1 MAKIGTLNGNLTAM
15 PSRCALNVSLT
26 PELAAYVGE
35 CVASGQYRSASE
47 VVREALRRLRQITP
61 AAIDAAN
68 HGFLLKFSDR
78 IGSLK
83 DPRRIMAE
91 ATFLLGSHL
100 AADRVGYAEISS
112 DGEYATVRED
122 WIAGDMPSRAG
133 RYRLMDYGAP
143 IVAALRRGS
152 TLTFSDATLEPL
164 VQVSESVAASVLAG
178 QQRASITIPLV
189 KDGRLQAVLF
199 VHQRDPR
206 EWAAADQAL
215 AREVAERTWAAV
227 ERARAETALAES
239 EARFRGVFETAFQLM
254 GLLSPEGIV
263 LEANQTALDFAGA
276 PREAIVGRPLW
287 ETPWWSQ
294 SPDPQ
299 APDRL
304 RAAIAEAA
312 TGAPVHYEVEVR
324 AAEERVALID
334 LSIRPIRDSSQAI
347 VLLVPEGRDI
357 TAARR
362 ALEQLAESETRFRT
376 LADAMP
382 QMIWASDPEGNNI
395 YSNARF
401 LDFLGVPFGFKALS
415 WSELVHPDDR
425 ELSQQMRQHSLITG
439 QPFEREHRLR
449 RFDGVYRWVLARALP
464 VHDATGRIET
474 WFGTSTDI
482 TEIVEARQV
491 LKQSRDDME
500 RLVQARTRALEDA
513 AYELAAEMGRREE
526 IQTNLLQV
534 QKLEALGQLTSGVAH
549 DFNNILTAISG
560 SYALLRSRTEQPM
573 KLKVIEHGEKAV
585 DRATK
590 LVGQLM
596 SFVRR
601 QKSVPS
607 LLDLS
612 SVLSEAVDLL
622 CYAVG
627 LNIECVIDVAPDV
640 GAVLADPY
648 ELEVALLN
656 LAVNARDAMGG
667 EGTITIAARNL
678 DPARRP
684 SHLTAGKYVT
694 ISVSDTGV
702 GMPPEVVARAT
713 EAFFTTKAAG
723 QGTGLGLPMV
733 NGFAT
738 RQGGCLRIESTPG
751 AGTSIEIILPRA
763 QIGMAAAGA
772 VAAEAELHGD
782 ATIMLVDNDSSLRQV
797 LAAYLRDLGY
807 VVLEARSAETAVAL
821 VRTLK
826 RLDLLMTEAL
836 LPLASGS
843 ALALS
848 LRAEWPELPVLFLTE
863 DGIGSDLAGEMVVS
877 KPFPVAAIAA
887 AVLRLLGRSSAAAD
901 TRSRLMQR
909 LKTPALRR
917 FYLNWQTCSV
927 PGTALPSLSQIDPA
941 RFGLGPHS
949 FIVKVESHQPPAF
962 RFVAVGSALTRRL
975 GRALDGVPID
985 NSLDDN
991 DVLGEMHGTYRRCMR
1006 NRSPVF
1012 EGAKFDFGD
1021 GSPLI
1026 FERLVLPISED
1037 AKTVTHLVGI
1047 AVFTDSAGAFS

>member
-1 MAKIGTLNGNLTAM
+1 MA
-15 PSRCALNVSLT
+15 SRYALNVSLA

-35 CVASGQYRSASE
+35 CVASGRFRSADE
-47 VVREALRRLRQITP
+47 VVSEALRRLQHVTP
-61 AAIDAAN
+61 DTTDAAN

-78 IGSLK
+78 IGTLK

-91 ATFLLGSHL
+91 AAYLLGAHL
-100 AADRVGYAEISS
+100 EADRAGYAEMCE
-112 DGEYATVRED
+112 DGEYAIVRDD
-122 WIAGDMPSRAG
+122 WVAGDMPSRAG
-133 RYRLMDYGAP
+133 RYRLSNSGPA
-143 IVAALRRGS
+143 IVGELRRGS
-152 TLTFSDATLEPL
+152 TLTFSDAPL
-164 VQVSESVAASVLAG
+164 DPLAQVPESVATPVPAG
-178 QQRASITIPLV
+178 YHRASITIPLV
-189 KDGRLQAVLF
+189 KDGRLQALLF

-206 EWAAADQAL
+206 DWSPLAQAM
-215 AREVAERTWAAV
+215 AHEVAERTWAAV
-227 ERARAETALAES
+227 ECARAETALAES

-287 ETPWWSQ
+287 ETPWWRQ
-294 SPDPQ
+294 SPDPH
-299 APDRL
+299 ASDRL
-304 RAAIAEAA
+304 RSAIAEAA
-312 TGAPVHYEVEVR
+312 AGTAVHYEVEVR

-334 LSIRPIRDSSQAI
+334 LSIRPVRNSSNAI
-347 VLLVPEGRDI
+347 VLLLPEGRDI
-357 TAARR
+357 TASRR
-362 ALEQLAESETRFRT
+362 ALDQLAESETRFRT
-376 LADAMP
+376 LVDAMP
-382 QMIWASDPEGNNI
+382 QMIWASDPAGNNI

-401 LDFLGVPFGFKALS
+401 LDFLGVPFGSNALP
-415 WSELVHPDDR
+415 WSELLHPEDR
-425 ELSQQMRQHSLITG
+425 EVSQQIRQQSIITG

-474 WFGTSTDI
+474 WFGSSTDI

-526 IQTNLLQV
+526 IQANLLQV

-560 SYALLRSRTEQPM
+560 SYALLRSRSEEPM

-607 LLDLS
+607 LLNLPD
-612 SVLSEAVDLL
+612 VLSEAVDLL
-622 CYAVG
+622 GYAVG
-627 LNIECVIDVAPDV
+627 LNIECVVDVAPDV

-656 LAVNARDAMGG
+656 LAVNARDAMSG
-667 EGTITIAARNL
+667 EGKIIIAARNL
-678 DPARRP
+678 DPASRP
-684 SHLTAGKYVT
+684 LHLTAGKYVT
-694 ISVSDTGV
+694 ITVSDTGA

-713 EAFFTTKAAG
+713 ETFYTTKPQG
-723 QGTGLGLPMV
+723 QGTGLGLAMV

-738 RQGGCLRIESTPG
+738 RLGGCLRIESTL
-751 AGTSIEIILPRA
+751 AVGTCIEIILPRA
-763 QIGMAAAGA
+763 QIGISAAGA
-772 VAAEAELHGD
+772 VSAEVDLHGD

-826 RLDLLMTEAL
+826 RLDLLVTEML

-843 ALALS
+843 ALAMS
-848 LRAEWPELPVLFLTE
+848 LRAEWAELPVLFVT
-863 DGIGSDLAGEMVVS
+863 GGSVGGDLAGETVVL

-887 AVLRLLGRSSAAAD
+887 AVLRLLGRSSPGSDA
-901 TRSRLMQR
+901 RSRLMQR

-927 PGTALPSLSQIDPA
+927 PGTALPSLLQIDPA

-962 RFVAVGSALTRRL
+962 RFVTVGGALTRRL
-975 GRALDGVPID
+975 GRLLDGVAID

-1012 EGAKFDFGD
+1012 EGARFDFGD

-1037 AKTVTHLVGI
+1037 SESVTHLVGI
-1047 AVFTDSAGAFS
+1047 AVFTDAKGGFS